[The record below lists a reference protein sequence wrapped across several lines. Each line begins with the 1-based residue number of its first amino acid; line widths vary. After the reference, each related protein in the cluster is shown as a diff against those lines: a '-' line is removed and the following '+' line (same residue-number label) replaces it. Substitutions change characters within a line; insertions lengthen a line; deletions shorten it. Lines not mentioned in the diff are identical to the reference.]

1 MKMKQLSVWMMFTL
15 LFAILS
21 GAEVIHMIYLWVTGE
36 TPNVIGFIAEILL
49 FVVAAFFCWG
59 REDKRRQEEK
69 RAGPLITEEQEKK
82 MKEAP
87 RHKEPIVICPEG
99 KPYLIIGIV
108 FYVFFLGGV
117 TWMLLDFT
125 WLHFF
130 IALFLGSVCIF
141 DIYKYMKIKNDLSI
155 QEAREE
161 LMKRKKAA
169 RREALQH
176 RRAEEEKKRQQ
187 EAQKQQEAQNQENA
201 QTEEQE

>member
-69 RAGPLITEEQEKK
+69 RAGPLITEEQKKK

-99 KPYLIIGIV
+99 KPYLIMGIV

-125 WLHFF
+125 WFHFF

-141 DIYKYMKIKNDLSI
+141 DIYKYMKIKNDLSVK
-155 QEAREE
+155 EAREE
-161 LMKRKKAA
+161 LMKRKRSGSRK
-169 RREALQH
+169 H
-176 RRAEEEKKRQQ
+176 RNSRKLRIRKTRKPKNRNERKRPFTG
-187 EAQKQQEAQNQENA
+187 KGRFSSL
-201 QTEEQE
+201 

>member
-21 GAEVIHMIYLWVTGE
+21 GAEVVHMIYLWIKGAN
-36 TPNVIGFIAEILL
+36 PNVIGFIAEILL

-99 KPYLIIGIV
+99 KPYLIMAIV
-108 FYVFFLGGV
+108 FYVLFLGGV

-125 WLHFF
+125 WTHFF

-155 QEAREE
+155 KQAREE

-169 RREALQH
+169 RREALQR

-187 EAQKQQEAQNQENA
+187 EEKQQQEAQNQENA

>member
-69 RAGPLITEEQEKK
+69 RAGPLITEEQKKK

-99 KPYLIIGIV
+99 KPYLIMGIV
-108 FYVFFLGGV
+108 FYVFFWAVSPGCC
-117 TWMLLDFT
+117 W
-125 WLHFF
+125 
-130 IALFLGSVCIF
+130 ISPGSISSSPCF
-141 DIYKYMKIKNDLSI
+141 WAACASSI
-155 QEAREE
+155 SI
-161 LMKRKKAA
+161 
-169 RREALQH
+169 
-176 RRAEEEKKRQQ
+176 
-187 EAQKQQEAQNQENA
+187 NI
-201 QTEEQE
+201 